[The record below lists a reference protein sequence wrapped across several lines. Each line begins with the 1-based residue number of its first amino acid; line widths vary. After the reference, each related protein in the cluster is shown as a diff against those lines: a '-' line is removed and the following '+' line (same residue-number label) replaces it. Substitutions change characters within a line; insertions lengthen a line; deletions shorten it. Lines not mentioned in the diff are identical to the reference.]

1 MMWRCDILA
10 FFVLTLGLV
19 FADSQPKLYALK
31 LYVKALKEYNQ
42 NLSCMALKAI
52 ALKEYCTIKIL

>member
-1 MMWRCDILA
+1 MQRCDILA

-19 FADSQPKLYALK
+19 FADSQTKMYALK

-52 ALKEYCTIKIL
+52 ALK